1 MFDKTMLLDGDIFLY
16 MVTTQ
21 CEEEINWGDDLFTL
35 HSDFKKC
42 RDKLADTIT
51 FYQNILLC
59 KHIAIA
65 LTHKINFRKRIYPE
79 YKFNRKHL
87 RKPVAYQAL
96 KDWMKENYKC
106 YEKPYLEGDDCLG
119 ILATSDIIKG
129 DKLVVSKDKDLKT
142 IPAQHYYI
150 QGQGEYFDIDEHK
163 ADYWHMHQTL
173 TGDVSDN
180 YKGCPTVGAK
190 PASKILDG
198 LKTKEEMWKAVVAQ
212 YEKQNLSA
220 KDALL
225 QARLARI
232 CRASDYNF
240 ERQRPIL
247 WTPNI

>member
-65 LTHKINFRKRIYPE
+65 LTHKINFRKKIYPE

-96 KDWMKENYKC
+96 KDWMKENYK
-106 YEKPYLEGDDCLG
+106 
-119 ILATSDIIKG
+119 
-129 DKLVVSKDKDLKT
+129 
-142 IPAQHYYI
+142 
-150 QGQGEYFDIDEHK
+150 
-163 ADYWHMHQTL
+163 
-173 TGDVSDN
+173 
-180 YKGCPTVGAK
+180 
-190 PASKILDG
+190 
-198 LKTKEEMWKAVVAQ
+198 
-212 YEKQNLSA
+212 
-220 KDALL
+220 
-225 QARLARI
+225 
-232 CRASDYNF
+232 
-240 ERQRPIL
+240 
-247 WTPNI
+247 